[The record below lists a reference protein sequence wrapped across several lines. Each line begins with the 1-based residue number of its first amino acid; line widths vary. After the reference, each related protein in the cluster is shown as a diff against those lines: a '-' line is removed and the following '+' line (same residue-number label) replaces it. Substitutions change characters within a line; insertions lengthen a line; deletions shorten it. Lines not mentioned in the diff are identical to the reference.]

1 MKTHP
6 SPMLAGVLIL
16 LATFAQLSCSDD
28 DDSNPQQPGP
38 AADVTVN
45 IVADAGSNS
54 FSPNPVTITA
64 GQTVAWRN
72 QHNTTHTATA
82 LPGEVTAF
90 STGNISPSG
99 TSAAINVFAAADT
112 VSYRCTL
119 HPTMTGTVIV
129 TP

>member
-1 MKTHP
+1 
-6 SPMLAGVLIL
+6 MLAGVLIL
-16 LATFAQLSCSDD
+16 LATFALPGCSDD
-28 DDSNPQQPGP
+28 DDSNPQQPGGP

-54 FSPNPVTITA
+54 FSPNPVVITA

-82 LPGEVTAF
+82 LPGEVTVF
-90 STGNISPSG
+90 STGNISPNG
-99 TSAAINVFAAADT
+99 TSAAISVFATADT
-112 VSYRCTL
+112 ISYRCQL

-129 TP
+129 NP